1 MKKQARSWWCI
12 YVWKTD
18 ELNLRVEKWWMSER
32 PDDGIRGKRE
42 NWRCQVSERPTYD
55 DDDSPEAEASQP
67 ASRAM
72 NDEHWLE
79 SDDGICRRWKSERWW
94 IIESQVE
101 DGNDYDGIS
110 SKHVWTKSWWMS
122 ECEFKQWWRWLS
134 GTTAETI
141 DGVRL
146 WSQEAASVEVMK

>member
-1 MKKQARSWWCI
+1 
-12 YVWKTD
+12 
-18 ELNLRVEKWWMSER
+18 MSER

-67 ASRAM
+67 ASQQS
-72 NDEHWLE
+72 DEWWTLTGKWWWNLSKVE
-79 SDDGICRRWKSERWW
+79 ERWW